1 MGSEL
6 NTKAKPGLAYNR
18 HITGYVAGTDLI
30 ETIEVIRNGSVIHTM
45 NPGKPELDF
54 TFDDAESI
62 HKVAFPAK
70 GEVSAFVYYYL
81 RIVQKNGHIAWSS
94 PIWVDVQ
101 EAPPAPP
108 KKTKKKA

>member
-1 MGSEL
+1 
-6 NTKAKPGLAYNR
+6 KAKPGLAYNR
-18 HITGYVAGTDLI
+18 HITGYVAGTDFI
-30 ETIEVIRNGSVIHTM
+30 QSIEVIRNGSVIHTI
-45 NPGKPELDF
+45 NPEKAELDF

-70 GEVSAFVYYYL
+70 EEIPAFVYYYL

-108 KKTKKKA
+108 KKAKKKA